1 MFFYFFFLLSAAL
14 SLPDCEDDVPTEY
27 EGRKDYDRC
36 FELES
41 TGYAQPSSAFFIT
54 CSHACTQYYEEYLDG
69 QMDGSEL
76 AQPIDVAA
84 VSRAHADLEAA
95 EAKRRAEADEA
106 AANAAAATVA
116 AAAAA
121 SASRGGRKSKKAL
134 AEEEAAAAAEKLAQE
149 QRLAAEKASAPSN
162 FVFVP
167 PTEAAPHVC
176 ACLMPKRSKP
186 RLYCICKT
194 PYDKRRN
201 YLACDGCGQWY
212 HLTCVGLK
220 EDADVETQV
229 TATTMRTL

>member
-1 MFFYFFFLLSAAL
+1 
-14 SLPDCEDDVPTEY
+14 
-27 EGRKDYDRC
+27 
-36 FELES
+36 
-41 TGYAQPSSAFFIT
+41 
-54 CSHACTQYYEEYLDG
+54 
-69 QMDGSEL
+69 MDGSEL

-134 AEEEAAAAAEKLAQE
+134 AEEAAAAAEKLAQE

-229 TATTMRTL
+229 TTATVHAP